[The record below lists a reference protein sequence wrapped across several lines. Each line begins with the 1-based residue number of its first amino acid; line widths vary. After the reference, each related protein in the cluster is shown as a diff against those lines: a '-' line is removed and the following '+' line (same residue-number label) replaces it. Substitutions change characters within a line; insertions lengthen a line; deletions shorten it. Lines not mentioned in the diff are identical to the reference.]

1 LPSLWQP
8 SKGSMNWFVYIIE
21 ASDNSLYTGIT
32 TDLERRFHQH
42 ASGKGAKYFNGR
54 SPVKFVY
61 NERADTRTDLERRF
75 HQHASGK
82 GAKYFNGRSPVKFVY
97 NERADSRSSAS
108 IREAEIKKL
117 TRVQKQQ
124 LIDA

>member
-1 LPSLWQP
+1 MS
-8 SKGSMNWFVYIIE
+8 WFVYIIE

-42 ASGKGAKYFNGR
+42 ASGRGAKYFNGR
-54 SPVKFVY
+54 RPVRFVY
-61 NERADTRTDLERRF
+61 NESADT
-75 HQHASGK
+75 
-82 GAKYFNGRSPVKFVY
+82 
-97 NERADSRSSAS
+97 RSSAS